1 MTGWLVDWTPIAE
14 NQLADIWLHAP
25 DRATVTAAEDAIE
38 RMLARDPLG
47 HGREVL
53 EGLWKL
59 TVKPLTVY
67 YVPDAAQGTVEVQAV
82 AYTP

>member
-1 MTGWLVDWTPIAE
+1 
-14 NQLADIWLHAP
+14 
-25 DRATVTAAEDAIE
+25 
-38 RMLARDPLG
+38 MLTRDPLG
-47 HGREVL
+47 QGKEAS

-67 YVPDAAQGTVEVQAV
+67 YVPDSAQRSVEVQAV